1 MPPAGPSPAATLGA
15 AAILAAALA
24 AGVALWQDW
33 GLLVFLNGGGLFC
46 F

>member
-1 MPPAGPSPAATLGA
+1 MGGGTPALGGA
-15 AAILAAALA
+15 LVLAAALA

-33 GLLVFLNGGGLFC
+33 GLLVFLNGGGLSC